1 MFLKTG
7 NYVKSGL
14 NRSFLWVAKRSLS
27 VLGSESVRDLA
38 LKDGELRVFI
48 VAGEVSGDIIAS
60 RFMNSLRKIS
70 PFPVRFTGVGG
81 LMMSQQGLNTLFP
94 MEDIAV
100 MGIWE
105 LLPHLWKFRLR
116 LKETVESA
124 LTFQPHVVL
133 TVDSKGFSFR
143 FLKHLRG
150 TWENA
155 FCS

>member
-1 MFLKTG
+1 MFLKTVR
-7 NYVKSGL
+7 NVKIGVNASP
-14 NRSFLWVAKRSLS
+14 LWVGKRALS
-27 VLGSESVRDLA
+27 VLRRESVNDLA
-38 LKDGELRVFI
+38 SKDGELRVFI

-60 RFMNSLRKIS
+60 RFMNSLRKLS

-81 LMMSQQGLNTLFP
+81 AMMSQHGLSTLFP

-105 LLPHLWKFRLR
+105 LLPHLRKFRVR
-116 LKETVESA
+116 LNETVESA